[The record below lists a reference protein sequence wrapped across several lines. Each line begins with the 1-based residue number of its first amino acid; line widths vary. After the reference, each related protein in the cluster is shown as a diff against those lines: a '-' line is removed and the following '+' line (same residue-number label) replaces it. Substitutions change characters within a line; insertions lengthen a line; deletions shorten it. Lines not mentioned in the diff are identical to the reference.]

1 MDTPFI
7 YDSFVSGKNF
17 IGRREELSKLE
28 TIIREGGNA
37 VLIEPE
43 RSGKTSLVQQAL
55 YNLRTAGKRFRSVE
69 VSLLNIRTVAD
80 FCMRLGDSML
90 RAVCST
96 PDEFRRTVESLLC
109 DTHFVFDPDEYS
121 KKDRIL
127 SLSWD
132 IDSEDVR
139 AVLSLPY
146 RLCPQG
152 ESFHVIIDQFQN
164 IMLTENGES
173 LINTFEE
180 VLQAAKDT
188 ARGRGSYIL
197 LGSGV
202 NAMDEIFERRKR
214 FFHLVERV
222 KFSDVDEREIVDHIV
237 KGFLTGGKVVD
248 RDLAASA
255 VRLFRNNLWEINHFC
270 AICDSLAHGYVM
282 EPILNEGLEKILAVN
297 EPRFI
302 SIMNDLTTF
311 QICLLRAIC
320 DGHTKFS
327 SADIISHYNLSSS
340 ANVRRIKD
348 ALSKKE
354 ILCFRSD
361 GLEESPRI
369 IDPLFEYWLRKRY
382 FEILK

>member
-1 MDTPFI
+1 METPFI
-7 YDSFVSGKNF
+7 YDRFVTGKSF

-28 TIIREGGNA
+28 TIICEGGNA
-37 VLIEPE
+37 VLMEPE

-55 YNLRTAGKRFRSVE
+55 YNLRTSGKRFRSAE
-69 VSLLNIRTVAD
+69 ISLLNIRTVAD
-80 FCMRLGDSML
+80 FCMRMGDTVL

-96 PDEFRRTVESLLC
+96 PDEYRRTVESLLYG
-109 DTHFVFDPDEYS
+109 THFIFDPDAYA

-132 IDSEDVR
+132 IDMEDVR

-164 IMLTENGES
+164 IMLTENAES
-173 LINTFEE
+173 LLKTFEE
-180 VLQAAKDT
+180 VLQAARDT

-197 LGSGV
+197 LGSGL
-202 NAMDEIFERRKR
+202 NAMKEIFEVRRR
-214 FFHLVERV
+214 FFRLVERV
-222 KFSDVDEREIVDHIV
+222 EFRDVDEREIVDHIV

-248 RDLAASA
+248 RDLAAGA
-255 VRLFRNNLWEINHFC
+255 VRLFKSNLWEINHFC

-282 EPILNEGLEKILAVN
+282 EPVLNDGLEKLISIN
-297 EPRFI
+297 EPRYI
-302 SIMNDLTTF
+302 AAMNDLTTF

-327 SADIISHYNLSSS
+327 SSDIITRYNLSSS

-348 ALSKKE
+348 ALCKKE
-354 ILCFRSD
+354 IVCFD
-361 GLEESPRI
+361 NNGAEEIPRI
-369 IDPLFEYWLRKRY
+369 IDPLFEYWVKKRY